1 MALASGWSPVEIRL
15 CEEPEFEGREFHAE
29 HSLNEAIDMEFRE
42 YVCVATVSVGVRQ
55 GLCRSEL
62 RRGRRTWVASPQPTE
77 GQRWLGR
84 TLLPRLQLPRLD
96 AVRRRPHRTLSFARG
111 ARNSRTCCR
120 RQPARRASVRRPRR
134 GTAAPCTS
142 RRPVERLVLR
152 PA

>member
-62 RRGRRTWVASPQPTE
+62 RRSRRTWDRVASADRRAAMAWSNIAPSTSASSF
-77 GQRWLGR
+77 G
-84 TLLPRLQLPRLD
+84 
-96 AVRRRPHRTLSFARG
+96 RRPT
-111 ARNSRTCCR
+111 
-120 RQPARRASVRRPRR
+120 
-134 GTAAPCTS
+134 TAPPDVVFCSWSAQ
-142 RRPVERLVLR
+142 
-152 PA
+152 